1 LQRFAEL
8 TRRAIVAFAVTTLIA
23 AALWGLYQIADDE
36 WTPASFRGR
45 DYNCGSPTSDPEL
58 APVRRLPGKMN
69 GNPVYVVAG
78 WQPELVDE
86 DPTLV
91 QVRVGDR
98 YRLCGLSGGP

>member
-1 LQRFAEL
+1 
-8 TRRAIVAFAVTTLIA
+8 
-23 AALWGLYQIADDE
+23 
-36 WTPASFRGR
+36 
-45 DYNCGSPTSDPEL
+45 
-58 APVRRLPGKMN
+58 MN